1 MSLSPHVSDLDHP
14 VYLSWGALRPP
25 FVSFVPLR
33 TAGRCLSRASP
44 CTLHEGGGGAP
55 CAVHHRVPSG
65 VTATDKHLVN
75 TCQRSDS
82 AVRLLCR
89 SAQLWEAQGPDPE

>member
-1 MSLSPHVSDLDHP
+1 MFVEGFPL
-14 VYLSWGALRPP
+14 YPP
-25 FVSFVPLR
+25 R
-33 TAGRCLSRASP
+33 RR
-44 CTLHEGGGGAP
+44 GGGGPPVP
-55 CAVHHRVPSG
+55 CAVHHRVPSR

-89 SAQLWEAQGPDPE
+89 SAQLWEAQGPDPERPSRARGRLVLGTNTLAWPPG